1 MQTLRVKLFPIML
14 CVTALLAAY
23 GLFPAAMAQEDT
35 KAAAPLPAVGFV
47 VAETRDVTPSVEFVG
62 RIEAV
67 SSVDLRA
74 RVTGFLKEQ
83 RFEDGAMVSTGD
95 ILFIIEQEP
104 FAAQVQQAEAD
115 LAAAKAT
122 AENAAIALQRAEELL
137 ESETVAQ
144 ATVDDRSA
152 EKRIAD
158 ASVLQADAA
167 LEQAKITYS
176 YTEITAPI
184 DGRIGRAAITEG
196 NLVSP
201 ESGVLTTIVHQDP
214 VYATFNITE
223 KTWLET
229 RREVEAAGESLDNG
243 DELVR
248 IKLRLSDGTIY
259 EHPGEFN
266 FADVQ
271 VNPTTDT
278 ILLRGLVPN
287 PEGLLVDQQFIVVI
301 VETAEPEQR
310 LVIPE
315 SAISVDQRGRFVLI
329 VNDQNVVEERFIQT
343 GDSSGGSA
351 TVTSGLEEG
360 DRVIV
365 DGIMKVRNGM
375 EVDAVAAQTLGN

>member
-1 MQTLRVKLFPIML
+1 MAK
-14 CVTALLAAY
+14 
-23 GLFPAAMAQEDT
+23 AQEDT
-35 KAAAPLPAVGFV
+35 QTAAPLPAVGFV
-47 VAETRDVTPSVEFVG
+47 VAEMRDVTPSVEFVG

-95 ILFIIEQEP
+95 VLFVIEQEP

-122 AENAAIALQRAEELL
+122 AENAAIALERAEELL

-152 EKRIAD
+152 EKRVAE
-158 ASVLQADAA
+158 ASVLQAEAA

-184 DGRIGRAAITEG
+184 DGRIGRAAITLG

-214 VYATFNITE
+214 VYATFNISE
-223 KTWLET
+223 KQWLET
-229 RREVEAAGESLDNG
+229 RREVEAAGESMEDG

-248 IKLRLSDGTIY
+248 IRLQLSDGTVY
-259 EHPGEFN
+259 DHPGEFN

-287 PEGLLVDQQFIVVI
+287 PDGLLVDQQFVVVI
-301 VETAEPEQR
+301 VETAEPERR
-310 LVIPE
+310 LVVPE

-329 VNDQNVVEERFIQT
+329 VNDQNMVEERFIQI
-343 GDSSGGSA
+343 GESEAGQA
-351 TVTSGLEEG
+351 VITSGLEEG

>member
-1 MQTLRVKLFPIML
+1 MQSLRVKFLPILL
-14 CVTALLAAY
+14 CVSAFLAAY
-23 GLFPAAMAQEDT
+23 ALSPAAFAQEDT
-35 KAAAPLPAVGFV
+35 NAAAPPPAVGFV
-47 VAETRDVTPSVEFVG
+47 VAEMQDVTPSVEFVG

-83 RFEDGAMVSTGD
+83 RFEDGAMVSAGD

-122 AENAAIALQRAEELL
+122 AENATIALQRAEELL

-152 EKRIAD
+152 EKRIAE
-158 ASVLQADAA
+158 ASVLQAEAA

-184 DGRIGRAAITEG
+184 DGRIGRAAITTG

-201 ESGVLTTIVHQDP
+201 ETGVLTTIVHQDP

-223 KTWLET
+223 RTWLET
-229 RREVEAAGESLDNG
+229 RREAEKAGETMDDG
-243 DELVR
+243 EDLVLIR
-248 IKLRLSDGTIY
+248 LRLSDGTVY

-278 ILLRGLVPN
+278 IVLRGLVPN

-301 VETAEPEQR
+301 VETAEPEKQ

-315 SAISVDQRGRFVLI
+315 AAISVDQRGRFVLI
-329 VNDQNVVEERFIQT
+329 VNDENVVEERFIQT
-343 GDSSGGSA
+343 GDSSGGSVP
-351 TVTSGLEEG
+351 VTSGLEEG

-365 DGIMKVRNGM
+365 DGIMKVRTGM

>member
-1 MQTLRVKLFPIML
+1 
-14 CVTALLAAY
+14 
-23 GLFPAAMAQEDT
+23 MAQEDT

-47 VAETRDVTPSVEFVG
+47 VAEMRDVTPSVEFVG

-95 ILFIIEQEP
+95 VLFVIEQEP

-152 EKRIAD
+152 EKRVAD
-158 ASVLQADAA
+158 ASVLQAQAA

-223 KTWLET
+223 KIWLET

-248 IKLRLSDGTIY
+248 IRLRLSDGTVY
-259 EHPGEFN
+259 EHPGEFD

-287 PEGLLVDQQFIVVI
+287 PDGLLVDQQFVIVVI

-329 VNDQNVVEERFIQT
+329 VNDQNVVEERFIQI
-343 GDSSGGSA
+343 GDSSAGSA
-351 TVTSGLEEG
+351 VVTSGLEEG